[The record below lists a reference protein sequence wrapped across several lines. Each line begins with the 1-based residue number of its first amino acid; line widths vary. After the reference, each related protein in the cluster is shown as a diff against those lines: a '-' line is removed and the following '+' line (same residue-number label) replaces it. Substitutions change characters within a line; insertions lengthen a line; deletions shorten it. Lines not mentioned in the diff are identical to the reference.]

1 MEDPVREYLREKGC
15 AAHVIDGGLEGM
27 VEGWEQIAQ
36 SVENGY
42 SLGLDDY
49 LNDMD
54 IRQLIEESLSVATAA
69 QRDAICDRVERAD
82 EQMRSLVERAEGCLW
97 GDEVA
102 EEEGWTARNNWWYFT
117 RPLNADPELLLEI
130 DDAASLGD

>member
-1 MEDPVREYLREKGC
+1 MADPVREYLNEKGC
-15 AAHVIDGGLEGM
+15 AAQIVERGLQGL
-27 VEGWEQIAQ
+27 VENWEQIVQ

-54 IRQLIEESLSVATAA
+54 VRQLIEESLSVATAA
-69 QRDAICDRVERAD
+69 QRDAISDRVERAD

-97 GDEVA
+97 GEEVA

-117 RPLNADPELLLEI
+117 RPLSADPELLSEI
-130 DDAASLGD
+130 DDATSGD